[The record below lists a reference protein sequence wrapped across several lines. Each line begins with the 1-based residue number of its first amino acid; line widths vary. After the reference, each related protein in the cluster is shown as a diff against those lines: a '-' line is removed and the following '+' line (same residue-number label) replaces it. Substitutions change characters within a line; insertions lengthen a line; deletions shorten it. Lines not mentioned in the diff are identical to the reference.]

1 MRWVMV
7 VMLLERTVATVWA
20 QGAMYK
26 VVAQSVLFYG
36 SKIWV
41 VTREVLK
48 VLTDFRH
55 QAARRFTRM
64 TAKRGADV
72 EWE

>member
-1 MRWVMV
+1 MV
-7 VMLLERTVATVWA
+7 ARVLERKGATLQA
-20 QGAMYK
+20 RGAMYK

-48 VLTDFRH
+48 VLEGFRH
-55 QAARRFTRM
+55 RAT
-64 TAKRGADV
+64 
-72 EWE
+72 